1 MSKNLFAKQ
10 KSAYICIICGLV
22 AVLLVAC
29 GGERTTPTP
38 LPADIVRPVQ
48 PTPVYQTSANFIL
61 ATATPPTTTVASRVP
76 LSPTELMTATASVTG
91 MQTASTT
98 LSPPAFIP
106 QTPTALGIATG
117 GAVLQAT
124 PGGRALVN
132 LPAGATVTVTGKS
145 ADGRYLTAYT
155 DQAIVGWIAAG
166 QLLLL
171 GGEELVVVES
181 ASGPG
186 PIATLMAEAM
196 QPVTITQVISSG
208 P

>member
-1 MSKNLFAKQ
+1 MHSAMSKNLFVKQ

-132 LPAGATVTVTGKS
+132 LPAGATVIPLTVPLLDDRLAEPEERFQLVITEGFSVTVLDSS
-145 ADGRYLTAYT
+145 AKYLSQHYPVAMVVWARYVFHVL
-155 DQAIVGWIAAG
+155 VM
-166 QLLLL
+166 LLVLKL
-171 GGEELVVVES
+171 
-181 ASGPG
+181 
-186 PIATLMAEAM
+186 
-196 QPVTITQVISSG
+196 
-208 P
+208 